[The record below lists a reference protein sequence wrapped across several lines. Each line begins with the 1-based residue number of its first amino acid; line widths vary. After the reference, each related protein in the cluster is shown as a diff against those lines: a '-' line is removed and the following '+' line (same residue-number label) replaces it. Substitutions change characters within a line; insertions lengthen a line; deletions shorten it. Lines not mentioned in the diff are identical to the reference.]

1 MWLGG
6 GTNDNA
12 SDRNYQQYSE
22 FFDRQSCICEEG
34 FEGDNCEKKT
44 NSMPLTAVYD
54 ARTTPKKYYNV
65 WNTGTTI
72 PKDEQV
78 ALFAVDVE
86 ESEYSGGGAIEANL
100 IRDNAK

>member
-1 MWLGG
+1 
-6 GTNDNA
+6 
-12 SDRNYQQYSE
+12 
-22 FFDRQSCICEEG
+22 
-34 FEGDNCEKKT
+34 
-44 NSMPLTAVYD
+44 MPLTAVYD

-65 WNTGTTI
+65 WNTGITI

-100 IRDNAK
+100 IRDNAL